1 MTRVQRRILND
12 AREREIRANLNA
24 RRPVVTLVPRRLARL
39 GLTVAIGALA
49 CFVLALAG
57 CSDAPE
63 EHAAVELPGVEAV
76 RMDVDLGAGYYD
88 PVVFRFDDQQ
98 TGATCYLLTGANG
111 GAPSIS
117 CILGVA
123 GD

>member
-57 CSDAPE
+57 CAHIPPPAVE
-63 EHAAVELPGVEAV
+63 VPGAEAVELRVG
-76 RMDVDLGAGYYD
+76 LGRGAFEVLY
-88 PVVFRFDDQQ
+88 RFDDSE
-98 TGATCYLLTGANG
+98 TGATCYYVISGGFPAISCVTGA
-111 GAPSIS
+111 
-117 CILGVA
+117 V